1 MSSFGERLKLALELR
16 SKRPIDLATDLNI
29 PKGNVSMFINDK
41 RPMPK
46 LKTLQK
52 IANYLDVSVSYLM
65 GIDNQMFAPNFE
77 VVVNLA
83 QTPEQEMRKALTFEI
98 EQDLSQL
105 DLETL
110 KTIRNIVKQFRK

>member
-1 MSSFGERLKLALELR
+1 MSSFGERLQLALDLR
-16 SKRPIDLATDLNI
+16 SKRQIDLVDDLHISKSNLS
-29 PKGNVSMFINDK
+29 KYMSGK
-41 RPMPK
+41 LPMPK